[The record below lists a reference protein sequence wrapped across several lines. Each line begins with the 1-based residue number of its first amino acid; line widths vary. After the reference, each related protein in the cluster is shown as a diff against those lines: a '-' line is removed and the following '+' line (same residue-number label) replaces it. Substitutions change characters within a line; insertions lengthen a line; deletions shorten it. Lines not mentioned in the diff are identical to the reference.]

1 MTGSGAVRPE
11 SRHMAKTRLFVSF
24 DFDNDRTL
32 RDFIIGQ
39 SRNDDSPFEVTDVS
53 LKEAAP
59 EHDWETKARRAISG
73 ADKFV
78 IMLGPHTASASG
90 VLKELKMATELG
102 KPRYQIIG
110 YKDGS
115 SGWAVTGGGQV
126 CRWNWD
132 NLKSILS

>member
-1 MTGSGAVRPE
+1 MS
-11 SRHMAKTRLFVSF
+11 MAKTRLFVSF

-39 SRNDDSPFEVTDVS
+39 ARNADSPFEVTDVS
-53 LKEAAP
+53 LKEGAP
-59 EHDWETKARRAISG
+59 ERDWEAKARGAISG

-78 IMLGPHTASASG
+78 IMLGPQTARASG

-126 CRWNWD
+126 YQWNWE
-132 NLKSILS
+132 NLRSILS